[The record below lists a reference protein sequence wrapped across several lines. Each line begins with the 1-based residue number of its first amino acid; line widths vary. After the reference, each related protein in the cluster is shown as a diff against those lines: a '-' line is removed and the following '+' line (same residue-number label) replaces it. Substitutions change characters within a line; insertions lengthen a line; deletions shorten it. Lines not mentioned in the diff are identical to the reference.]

1 MRWFSKCLTRKKE
14 VEVVQWISLRPSA
27 LNKLK
32 ECTLNQASIIQ
43 QVVQQKKARI
53 RLKSRLTSSPRL
65 LLRQAKYPKHRREW
79 WEVARIS
86 RQKLHRTAIYL
97 LLRCLTP
104 STKSRIRLEPLN
116 LLINSIRWMH
126 LRQQEGRVDQLS
138 SVKELKIMKHNWLTR
153 KK

>member
-1 MRWFSKCLTRKKE
+1 MRWFSKCLTLKKE
-14 VEVVQWISLRPSA
+14 KVVQWISLRLSA

-32 ECTLNQASIIQ
+32 ECILNRASIIQ
-43 QVVQQKKARI
+43 LLVLQKKART
-53 RLKSRLTSSPRL
+53 RHRYRLTSSPRHL
-65 LLRQAKYPKHRREW
+65 VRQVKYPKHRKEL

-86 RQKLHRTAIYL
+86 RQRLHRIAIYL

-104 STKSRIRLEPLN
+104 STRNRIRLKRLN

-126 LRQQEGRVDQLS
+126 LRQQEGRVDLFF
-138 SVKELKIMKHNWLTR
+138 SVKEVKIMKHNWLTP